1 MILSNKSQQVQDYL
15 NKRGY
20 ACEVIELEDSTR
32 TAREAADAVGCTI
45 GQIVKSL
52 VFRAANQPIL
62 FLVSGKNRLDVQKV
76 SQTLGF
82 EIELA
87 DADFTKEMTGY
98 TIGGVP
104 PAAHISAI
112 DTYVDEDLL
121 KYDEVWAAAG
131 TPHSVFKLKSSDLL
145 PLTNGKAI
153 SIN

>member
-1 MILSNKSQQVQDYL
+1 MALSNKSQQVQDYL
-15 NKRGY
+15 EKHRY
-20 ACEVIELEDSTR
+20 TVEVIELQASTR

-52 VFRAANQPIL
+52 VFRAGNRPIL
-62 FLVSGKNRLDVQKV
+62 FLVSGKNRMEIQKV
-76 SQTLGF
+76 SRKLGI

-98 TIGGVP
+98 AIGGVP
-104 PAAHISAI
+104 PAAHLSSIE
-112 DTYVDEDLL
+112 TYVDEDLF

-145 PLTNGKAI
+145 PLTNGKEI
-153 SIN
+153 SVN